1 MESKKNN
8 YKKPAMQ
15 VVEIQNHRHLL
26 DPTGGGDPQPSG
38 SGGGN
43 AREQR
48 SNWSS
53 ED

>member
-15 VVEIQNHRHLL
+15 VVEIQDHGHLL
-26 DPTGGGDPQPSG
+26 EGTGDPQHPG
-38 SGGGN
+38 PG
-43 AREQR
+43 AREQN

>member
-26 DPTGGGDPQPSG
+26 EGSPQPG
-38 SGGGN
+38 DSGGGN
-43 AREQR
+43 AREQN

>member
-8 YKKPAMQ
+8 YKKPATQ
-15 VVEIQNHRHLL
+15 VVEIQYHGHLL
-26 DPTGGGDPQPSG
+26 GPQTGSDNPGQ
-38 SGGGN
+38 

-48 SNWSS
+48 SNWNS

>member
-8 YKKPAMQ
+8 YNKPAMQ
-15 VVEIQNHRHLL
+15 VVEIQYHGHLL
-26 DPTGGGDPQPSG
+26 GPQTGSESNP
-38 SGGGN
+38 GN

-48 SNWSS
+48 SNWGS

>member
-15 VVEIQNHRHLL
+15 VVEIQYQGHLL
-26 DPTGGGDPQPSG
+26 SPASDGPGE
-38 SGGGN
+38 
-43 AREQR
+43 ARENR
-48 SNWSS
+48 DNWGS

>member
-15 VVEIQNHRHLL
+15 VVEIQDQGHLL
-26 DPTGGGDPQPSG
+26 GGSDPQGSD